1 MLRRK
6 IAIAD
11 IHGCSRTF
19 KRMLFERLHVARED
33 ILYLLGDYIDRGPDS
48 QGVLDT
54 ILALRDDGFDIRP
67 LMGNHEAMLLQAL
80 EAVSGEHLHFWMDN
94 GGRATLK
101 SYGVQHPD
109 ELPSEHI
116 RFMRSL
122 PLHLHTA
129 THIFVHAGLNFCLE
143 EPFSH
148 EGEQAMLWDRY
159 QHSDR
164 VKQQGKVLVVGH
176 TVTNEEDIRRSLKSR
191 VIRLDN
197 GCYMGGRIAGLGC
210 LAALELETGQ
220 LHLEGNCEGA
230 Y

>member
-1 MLRRK
+1 
-6 IAIAD
+6 
-11 IHGCSRTF
+11 
-19 KRMLFERLHVARED
+19 MLFEHLHVARED

-48 QGVLDT
+48 KGVLDT

-80 EAVSGEHLHFWMDN
+80 EAAPGEHLHFWMDN

-101 SYGVQHPD
+101 SYGVRHPD

-122 PLHLHTA
+122 PLHLHTD
-129 THIFVHAGLNFCLE
+129 THIFVHAGLNFCIE
-143 EPFSH
+143 DPFSR

-164 VKQQGKVLVVGH
+164 IKQQGKVLVVGH
-176 TVTNEEDIRRSLKSR
+176 TVTNEEDGT
-191 VIRLDN
+191 DN
-197 GCYMGGRIAGLGC
+197 RPKQLGP
-210 LAALELETGQ
+210 
-220 LHLEGNCEGA
+220 
-230 Y
+230 

>member
-1 MLRRK
+1 
-6 IAIAD
+6 
-11 IHGCSRTF
+11 
-19 KRMLFERLHVARED
+19 MLFEHLHVARED

-48 QGVLDT
+48 KGVLDT

-116 RFMRSL
+116 RFMQSL
-122 PLHLHTA
+122 PLHLHTD

-143 EPFSH
+143 DPFSR

-164 VKQQGKVLVVGH
+164 IKQQGKVLVVGH

-210 LAALELETGQ
+210 LAALELETGR
-220 LHLEGNCEGA
+220 LHLEGHCEET